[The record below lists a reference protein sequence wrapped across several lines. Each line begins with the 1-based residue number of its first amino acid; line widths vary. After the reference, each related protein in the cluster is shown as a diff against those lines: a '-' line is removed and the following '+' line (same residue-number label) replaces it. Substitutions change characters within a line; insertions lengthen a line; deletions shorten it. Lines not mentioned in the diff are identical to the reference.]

1 MPGNVNLLVLM
12 LWLNF
17 IAYDC

>member
-12 LWLNF
+12 LWLNL